1 MNEPPKQ
8 RWGCLQWGIAAV
20 VLALLASLIIPWC
33 NAISR
38 MGDQTRAVSNCKQIV
53 LALKQYANENESAY
67 PDGRADIHSAN
78 QAFRE
83 LFKTG
88 ILKEENIF
96 GCSNSE
102 FLPDNDIG
110 NAPDFM
116 RALSPGECH
125 WMLVKGQSDES
136 SGNMPLLFEN
146 TLDVSWPP
154 RWAGSAP
161 EGRRKR
167 GQAWSVCG
175 IIIGRND
182 GSVQMEKLRG
192 DGKLDWRSTRGLD
205 TFGKKRK
212 SWPAEQVERFSW
224 LDIEEK

>member
-8 RWGCLQWGIAAV
+8 RWGCLQWGIVAV
-20 VLALLASLIIPWC
+20 VLVLLASLIIPEY

-67 PDGRADIHSAN
+67 PDGRAGIHSAN

-88 ILKEENIF
+88 ILEEESIF
-96 GCSNSE
+96 GCPKSE
-102 FLPDNDIG
+102 FIPDNEIG
-110 NAPDFM
+110 SAPDFM
-116 RALSPGECH
+116 KTLSSGECH

-136 SGNMPLLFEN
+136 SGNMPLVFEN

-154 RWAGSAP
+154 RWDGSAP

-167 GQAWSVCG
+167 GQAWRVRG

-182 GSVQMEKLRG
+182 GSVQMEKLRD
-192 DGKLDWRSTRGLD
+192 DGSLDWRSTEGLD
-205 TFGKKRK
+205 TFGKERK
-212 SWPAEQVERFSW
+212 SWPAKQAERFTW